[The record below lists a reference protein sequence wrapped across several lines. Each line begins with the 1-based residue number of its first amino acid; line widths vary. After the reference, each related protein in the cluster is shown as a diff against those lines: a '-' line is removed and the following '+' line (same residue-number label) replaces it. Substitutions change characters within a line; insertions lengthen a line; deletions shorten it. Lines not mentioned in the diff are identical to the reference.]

1 MIWIL
6 LLAGLTSSICGAF
19 VVKRTFYQAEEDDNI
34 TIRWDSRTKTDMS
47 STNLVCFLQSE
58 PLKRLY
64 ELVNSVEVP
73 ESQHQQFAG
82 RVQCDKDALREG
94 RIRLHLSRVTTDDS
108 GHYWCDLAANYDKIM
123 RRWVLETTERFVL
136 NVAQTNDGENS
147 DTPKPELA
155 PTKGAEH
162 PSGSPEWKAPVSL
175 VAVVFVALVWA
186 NWTHLAECVCGDQQ
200 RKHQDQD
207 GCYIELPIEFENKEE
222 LFTK

>member
-155 PTKGAEH
+155 PTKGRSTWCRTSIRKPRMESSSITGSCSFCSSSLGKLDT
-162 PSGSPEWKAPVSL
+162 SGRMCLWRSTTKTSRPGWMLHRAP
-175 VAVVFVALVWA
+175 
-186 NWTHLAECVCGDQQ
+186 D
-200 RKHQDQD
+200 
-207 GCYIELPIEFENKEE
+207 
-222 LFTK
+222 